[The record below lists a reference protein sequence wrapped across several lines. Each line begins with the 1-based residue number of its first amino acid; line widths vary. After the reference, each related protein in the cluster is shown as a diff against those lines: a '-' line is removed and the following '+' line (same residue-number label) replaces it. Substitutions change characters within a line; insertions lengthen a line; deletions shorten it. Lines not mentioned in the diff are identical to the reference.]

1 VGHHDDHELVE
12 ALALG
17 LVLGGRSRRRTVR
30 QPGIGSGCSNACGCL
45 VVAAVLCAVGS
56 LSVQLWYVALPLAV
70 TAVTWGVVRHRRR
83 VARRR
88 PG

>member
-1 VGHHDDHELVE
+1 MGHHDDHELVE

-17 LVLGGRSRRRTVR
+17 LLLRGRSRRRTVR
-30 QPGIGSGCSNACGCL
+30 QPGTASGCSNACGCL

-56 LSVQLWYVALPLAV
+56 LSVHLWYVTLPLAV
-70 TAVTWGVVRHRRR
+70 VAVTWGVVRRRRR

-88 PG
+88 SG